1 MEKPIA
7 NNSPQAE
14 NMYVAEWGNM
24 RVHVMDSSGRF
35 TQEFGRIR
43 PSGLLIADKYVY
55 VSDYIGQCDTS
66 GQYVT
71 SFGRRGLNEGVHSAS
86 RLVSMVSY
94 MYVTISTTEF

>member
-1 MEKPIA
+1 
-7 NNSPQAE
+7 
-14 NMYVAEWGNM
+14 MYVAEWGNM

-35 TQEFGRIR
+35 IQEFGRIR

-55 VSDYIGQCDTS
+55 VYVSDYIGQCIVVYDTS

-94 MYVTISTTEF
+94 MYMTISTTEF